1 MPGLKTIPT
10 LTGTSKVFATL
21 LCALCVGLSALTVEA
36 QSRGRMPWPRNAS
49 DNIPAQDQAV
59 EPAPITEPETVS
71 QVPQAAAQA
80 GILDILERQ
89 KTGIVGSWVGTVSGG
104 NKLIATFN
112 SDGTAHNSVQGEVS
126 TIPELGVL
134 TPLHGVWTH
143 LGGRQFGATFM
154 GVLYDINTGQL
165 NGFLK
170 VRVLLTINVAGDEIS
185 GTDKVQILDPDGNV
199 VDTFPSSNTP
209 YVRIKFEPFN

>member
-1 MPGLKTIPT
+1 
-10 LTGTSKVFATL
+10 
-21 LCALCVGLSALTVEA
+21 
-36 QSRGRMPWPRNAS
+36 MPWPRNAS
-49 DNIPAQDQAV
+49 DNIPAQVQAG
-59 EPAPITEPETVS
+59 EPAPNTEPDAAY

-80 GILDILERQ
+80 GILDVLERQ
-89 KTGIVGSWVGTVSGG
+89 KTAIVGSWVGTVSGG
-104 NKLIATFN
+104 NKLVATFN
-112 SDGTAHNSVQGEVS
+112 SDGTAQNSVQGEVS

-134 TPLHGVWTH
+134 TPLHGVWMH

-165 NGFLK
+165 NGFVK
-170 VRVLLTINVAGDEIS
+170 VRVLLTLNVAGDEIS